1 MIDWHGLVPT
11 ESELASDP
19 TSRAR
24 AGPGEEG
31 GGSAMGEDEQARE
44 ALHGSIRGKD
54 RNSKPLSPS
63 VTRWSRA
70 LV

>member
-1 MIDWHGLVPT
+1 
-11 ESELASDP
+11 
-19 TSRAR
+19 
-24 AGPGEEG
+24 
-31 GGSAMGEDEQARE
+31 MGEDEQARE